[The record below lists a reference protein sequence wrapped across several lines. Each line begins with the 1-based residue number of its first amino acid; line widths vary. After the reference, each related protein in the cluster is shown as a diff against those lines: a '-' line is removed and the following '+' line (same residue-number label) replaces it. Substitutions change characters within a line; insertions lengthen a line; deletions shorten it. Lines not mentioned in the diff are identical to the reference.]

1 MHSTARQ
8 FPGIAILIVAAFA
21 LFGSWLVPVG
31 VCAQEQAEP
40 LGDVNRVLSV
50 TADSEAGAPRVHI
63 QTADPVGFRYSVYES
78 TDPQRI
84 VIDFPR
90 MDVSEITSPLPVNMA
105 PVNEI
110 RVISFDLTMGKLGRV
125 EVLVD
130 GPADYDV
137 SVDGDRITLAFAASS
152 AQPAQ
157 AARVSAPVVRPQ
169 SAVLPEKSAAAANSS
184 ATLVQRVAIND
195 GSIAIDTDGDIAKY
209 RYFNL
214 SAPPR
219 LVVDI
224 FDVKPAFSERSMQ
237 AGAGFDRLRIGTY
250 DDKTRFVLDAGGA
263 ELPGYTVDKKEQGL
277 LINWQPVAAGAAR
290 APASSAV
297 RTPAAPAR
305 NTAGTSGPVSV
316 DNVEFEIVGDKSVFT
331 VTLSGPAQVSQPS
344 QRNGVV
350 LFGFDNGTIKNSLRR
365 VIDTSAFPSAIEM
378 VTPYTVNRGNVQDV
392 RFAARLKGDMPYRLS
407 QVGNKL
413 VFEVDN
419 GPFALQVPG
428 PALVELPVAVSA
440 SAPAA
445 VPSTAPVVK
454 PAAVASPAQMMLS
467 TASAAPEKK
476 YTGRRISL
484 VFDNADVRNLLQ
496 LIAEVSNLNIIAG
509 EEVKGNISIRLI
521 DVPWDQA
528 LDVILDIR
536 QLGMLRDGN
545 VVRILPKAK
554 IREMEEADMTAARSR
569 QDLEPLVT
577 EVFSVSYTNLGNI
590 AGPVREVMTERGRLT
605 QDERNKKII
614 VRDIPSVMDDVRTLI
629 GILDTPERQVMIEA
643 RIVEASSDFV
653 RDLGVNWGI
662 SYSNPGSTFDSF
674 NMGLGGNFLVGI
686 PPAGS
691 ASSGAGLGA
700 GIQFGQL
707 GVDRT
712 VIDLRI
718 SALES
723 SGRGKIISRPRVTT
737 LNGQEAVITQGTT
750 IPYQTSGADGP
761 KTEFVDA
768 TLELKVIP
776 IINPDNSIIMEIQA
790 SNSAP
795 GESFTTADL
804 PGINK
809 KEAKTKVLIFD
820 GDTTVIG
827 GIFVENDGYSETGV
841 PWLMKIP
848 FLGHAFKSQNVTKR
862 RSELLIFITPRILE

>member
-1 MHSTARQ
+1 
-8 FPGIAILIVAAFA
+8 V
-21 LFGSWLVPVG
+21 
-31 VCAQEQAEP
+31 
-40 LGDVNRVLSV
+40 
-50 TADSEAGAPRVHI
+50 
-63 QTADPVGFRYSVYES
+63 
-78 TDPQRI
+78 

-90 MDVSEITSPLPVNMA
+90 MDVSDIASPMAVDMGPVS
-105 PVNEI
+105 EI
-110 RVISFDLTMGKLGRV
+110 RVISFDLTMGKLGRL

-130 GPADYDV
+130 EPSEYEV
-137 SVDGDRITLAFAASS
+137 NLDGNRLTLTFANG
-152 AQPAQ
+152 Q
-157 AARVSAPVVRPQ
+157 AALAVPAGQAVR
-169 SAVLPEKSAAAANSS
+169 ATLPEVTPVAPGAKAR
-184 ATLVQRVAIND
+184 LVNQVDIRD
-195 GSIAIDTDGDIAKY
+195 GRIAIETDGQIEKY

-214 SAPPR
+214 TDPPR

-224 FDVKPAFSERSMQ
+224 FDVTPTFSERNMKAS
-237 AGAGFDRLRIGTY
+237 AGFDRLRVGTY
-250 DDKTRFVLDAGGA
+250 DDKTRFVLDSGGSQ
-263 ELPGYTVDKKEQGL
+263 LPAYEVNKADQGL
-277 LINWQPVAAGAAR
+277 TINWQPGAVSASQPSVRTAAAR
-290 APASSAV
+290 TNSSPVRASNS
-297 RTPAAPAR
+297 P
-305 NTAGTSGPVSV
+305 SGPVSV
-316 DNVEFEIVGDKSVFT
+316 EDIAFEVVGDKSVFT
-331 VTLSGPAQVSQPS
+331 VTLSGPAQVSG
-344 QRNGVV
+344 RNCATAWV
-350 LFGFDNGTIKNSLRR
+350 LFGFDNGSIKRSLRR
-365 VIDTSAFPSAIEM
+365 VIDTSAFPSALET

-392 RFAARLKGDMPYRLS
+392 RFAARLKGDVPYRLQ

-413 VFEVDN
+413 VFEVEN
-419 GPFALQVPG
+419 RRFAEQVPG
-428 PALVELPVAVSA
+428 PALIELPATTVAPAPGKPAPPAVAGPAAIPAPAPTMLA
-440 SAPAA
+440 SAQP
-445 VPSTAPVVK
+445 
-454 PAAVASPAQMMLS
+454 
-467 TASAAPEKK
+467 APEKR
-476 YTGRRISL
+476 YTGQRISL

-509 EEVKGNISIRLI
+509 EEVRGNISIRLI

-536 QLGMLRDGN
+536 QLGMMRDGN
-545 VVRILPKAK
+545 VVRILPKSK
-554 IREMEEADMTAARSR
+554 IREMEEADLTAARSR
-569 QDLEPLVT
+569 QDLEPLIT
-577 EVFSVSYTNLGNI
+577 EVFSISYTNLGNI
-590 AGPVREVMTERGRLT
+590 AGPVRELMTDRGRLT

-614 VRDIPSVMDDVRTLI
+614 VRDIPGVMDDIRGLI
-629 GILDTPERQVMIEA
+629 AILDTPERQVMIEA

-674 NMGLGGNFLVGI
+674 NMGMGGNFLVGI

-691 ASSGAGLGA
+691 ASTVPGLGA

-761 KTEFVDA
+761 RTEFVDA
-768 TLELKVIP
+768 VLELKVIP

-809 KEAKTKVLIFD
+809 KEAKTKVLVFD
-820 GDTTVIG
+820 GTLRL
-827 GIFVENDGYSETGV
+827 SAA
-841 PWLMKIP
+841 
-848 FLGHAFKSQNVTKR
+848 FLSKTIATRKR
-862 RSELLIFITPRILE
+862 AYPG

>member
-21 LFGSWLVPVG
+21 LFGAWLVPAG

-40 LGDVNRVLSV
+40 LGDVNRVLAV
-50 TADSEAGAPRVHI
+50 TVDTEAGAPRVHI

-78 TDPQRI
+78 TDPQRV

-90 MDVSEITSPLPVNMA
+90 MDVSEITSPLTVNMA

-137 SVDGDRITLAFAASS
+137 SLDGNRITLAFAAPSS
-152 AQPAQ
+152 QPAQ
-157 AARVSAPVVRPQ
+157 TARVSAPVVRPQ
-169 SAVLPEKSAAAANSS
+169 SVTLPETSAAAANSS
-184 ATLVQRVAIND
+184 ASLVQRVAIND
-195 GSIAIDTDGDIAKY
+195 GRIAIDTDGEVAKY

-219 LVVDI
+219 LVVDV
-224 FDVKPAFSERSMQ
+224 FDVKPAFSERNMQ

-263 ELPGYTVDKKEQGL
+263 ELPEYSVDKKEQGL
-277 LINWQPVAAGAAR
+277 LINWQPAATSAAR
-290 APASSAV
+290 ATTPTAA
-297 RTPAAPAR
+297 RTSAAPAR
-305 NTAGTSGPVSV
+305 NSAVASGSVSV
-316 DNVEFEIVGDKSVFT
+316 ENVEFEIVGDKSVFT

-344 QRNGVV
+344 LRNGVV

-378 VTPYTVNRGNVQDV
+378 VTPYTVNRGSVQDV
-392 RFAARLKGDMPYRLS
+392 RFAARLKGDMPYRLR
-407 QVGNKL
+407 QLGNQL
-413 VFEVDN
+413 IFEVDN
-419 GPFALQVPG
+419 GPFAQQVPG
-428 PALVELPVAVSA
+428 PALVELPVAVTA
-440 SAPAA
+440 SAPA
-445 VPSTAPVVK
+445 K
-454 PAAVASPAQMMLS
+454 PAASAVKPVPVAFPAQTMLS
-467 TASAAPEKK
+467 AATAVPEKK

-614 VRDIPSVMDDVRTLI
+614 VRDIPGVMDDIRALI

-691 ASSGAGLGA
+691 ASTVPGLGA
-700 GIQFGQL
+700 GIQFGQI

-809 KEAKTKVLIFD
+809 KEAKTKVLVFD

-827 GIFVENDGYSETGV
+827 GIFVEDDRYTETGV

-848 FLGHAFKSQNVTKR
+848 LLGHAFKSQNVTKR